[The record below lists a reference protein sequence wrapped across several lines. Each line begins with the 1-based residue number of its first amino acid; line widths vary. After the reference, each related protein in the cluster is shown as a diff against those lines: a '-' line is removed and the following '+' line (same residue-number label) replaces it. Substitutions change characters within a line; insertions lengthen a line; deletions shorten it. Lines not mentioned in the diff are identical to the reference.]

1 MRLPCAHFS
10 VSSVE
15 CLGQFCK
22 VVVDGV
28 VLQSSA
34 ISSKTLVQRN
44 GIPLAMGGGGS
55 EGRRDGG
62 RRREKKEGREGGTEK
77 RTKERRK

>member
-1 MRLPCAHFS
+1 MRGLTCAHFS

-15 CLGQFCK
+15 RLGQFGK

-28 VLQSSA
+28 VLQPSA

-44 GIPLAMGGGGS
+44 SIPLAMGGGS
-55 EGRRDGG
+55 EDGG
-62 RRREKKEGREGGTEK
+62 RRREKKEGRK
-77 RTKERRK
+77 RGREE

>member
-1 MRLPCAHFS
+1 MKLPCAHFS

-15 CLGQFCK
+15 CLGQFGK

-44 GIPLAMGGGGS
+44 GIPLAMGGEGVRGGGM
-55 EGRRDGG
+55 EGGGG
-62 RRREKKEGREGGTEK
+62 RKKKEEREEQRK
-77 RTKERRK
+77 EQERRK

>member
-1 MRLPCAHFS
+1 MRGLTCAHFS

-15 CLGQFCK
+15 RLGQFGK

-28 VLQSSA
+28 VLQPSA

-44 GIPLAMGGGGS
+44 SIPLAMGGS
-55 EGRRDGG
+55 EDGG
-62 RRREKKEGREGGTEK
+62 RRREKKEGRK
-77 RTKERRK
+77 RGREE